1 LISYNLH
8 IIYIYKSCV
17 NYNSAEG
24 SCMKKTSRSASGV
37 VLRKRNYFDKLNV
50 LIWFTQLLISYVVA
64 LS

>member
-1 LISYNLH
+1 
-8 IIYIYKSCV
+8 
-17 NYNSAEG
+17 
-24 SCMKKTSRSASGV
+24 MKKTSRSASGV